1 VVIFR
6 NALSIALLTA
16 FMSASMFVGISHSQ
30 QGDEQEPQAK
40 QPVAASAA
48 KARPPYSTKGKR
60 DPFLP
65 FIKLLEKDNNASQHP
80 STKLLP
86 PIKKYPVQEFRL
98 VGVMWI
104 GDEPRAMVV
113 DPEKNTYFL
122 VLGDEIGNKNGKII
136 EIRDNGILVEERS
149 YVEDVFGAVKEKK
162 TKTVLAFNE

>member
-6 NALSIALLTA
+6 NALSIVLLTA
-16 FMSASMFVGISHSQ
+16 FISASMFVGRSNSQ

-40 QPVAASAA
+40 QPVASTA
-48 KARPPYSTKGKR
+48 KTRPPYSTKGKR

-65 FIKLLEKDNNASQHP
+65 FIKLLEKDNNASQQP